1 MREQVLD
8 DVVARRFLLGELPEE
23 EQWRIEELA
32 FEDPDTFS
40 FLESAEDDLVD
51 DFIRNEL
58 SADEKQRFENHFLK
72 LVPGRRKYVETSR
85 LMVQGF
91 DKRLSEEP
99 SPRPKPF
106 SFLTW
111 FKDQNAWLQI
121 PLTAAMLAVIV
132 IAVWLLTRPEPP
144 PTHQAGQNPPV
155 ATPTPE
161 LKISPAETPT
171 QSPVHVENKPKP
183 TPGTEVPRTGVAY
196 ALLQPG
202 SLRSQGPQQLQLPSN
217 SPNVGVDLLVTRVR
231 HKTYEVILQTEDGTP
246 LQRWANL
253 KPQKSGRLS
262 ILRIMVPVDLLKPQ
276 HFYQIVVNGVMSNG
290 QLQEIDQYPFEPIK

>member
-58 SADEKQRFENHFLK
+58 SADERQRFENHFLK
-72 LVPGRRKYVETSR
+72 LVPDRRKYVETSR

-99 SPRPKPF
+99 PRPKPF

-111 FKDQNAWLQI
+111 FKDQNAWLQFS
-121 PLTAAMLAVIV
+121 LTAATLALLV
-132 IAVWLLTRPEPP
+132 IAVWLYLRTRQEPS

-161 LKISPAETPT
+161 LKISPTETPI
-171 QSPVHVENKPKP
+171 QSPVHVENKS
-183 TPGTEVPRTGVAY
+183 TPPPERETPRTGSAY

-202 SLRSQGPQQLQLPSN
+202 LVRSGGPQQLQLPSD
-217 SPNVGVDLLVTRVR
+217 SPHVGVDLLVTRVR
-231 HKTYEVILQTEDGTP
+231 HETYEAILQTEDGTT
-246 LQRWANL
+246 LRRWSDL
-253 KPQKSGRLS
+253 KPQRSGRLRV
-262 ILRIMVPVDLLKPQ
+262 LRIEVPVDLLKPQ
-276 HFYQIVVNGVMSNG
+276 HFYHIVLNGISQG
-290 QLQEIDQYPFEPIK
+290 EAQEIDQYPFEPIK